1 MNKKMENYVIT
12 EAILSKE
19 LLKRN
24 IRSLFLELEENNINI
39 TDFDSYKKLSKML
52 DEMDE
57 YNNNLLKDYKS

>member
-1 MNKKMENYVIT
+1 MDKKMENYVIT
-12 EAILSKE
+12 EAILGKE

-24 IRSLFLELEENNINI
+24 IRSLFLELEDNNINI

>member
-1 MNKKMENYVIT
+1 MDKKMENYVIT
-12 EAILSKE
+12 EAILGKE

-39 TDFDSYKKLSKML
+39 TNFDSYKKLSKML

>member
-12 EAILSKE
+12 EAILGKE

-39 TDFDSYKKLSKML
+39 TDFDSYKNLSKIL
-52 DEMDE
+52 DEMDD
-57 YNNNLLKDYKS
+57 YNNNLLKEYKS